1 MFAITSNRADEK
13 HRCVIPN
20 KNADEV
26 CGSVYKF
33 LIKMLM
39 TCGISVI
46 SIQTLTRCLNMFNY
60 HS

>member
-1 MFAITSNRADEK
+1 MQSHPTELM
-13 HRCVIPN
+13 RCIDVLVIPN

-39 TCGISVI
+39 MCGDK
-46 SIQTLTRCLNMFNY
+46 CNY
-60 HS
+60 YPNADEVSEYV